1 VTAARRE
8 LLADWLTLLGASV
21 LFASLFLTWSHQ
33 FSPSFLAAWGN
44 SAALRGVPHDPTAW
58 QVYGI
63 VDLLLAL
70 LAVVL
75 VLLALIGRRAA
86 RAIAFFACVLAL
98 VFIVHALG
106 HPPTN
111 GTNIFDPARRAY
123 VSNSPSSGGGE
134 IVAIGALALAIG
146 GLGLSFTAD

>member
-1 VTAARRE
+1 MTAAHRE
-8 LLADWLTLLGASV
+8 SLADWLTLLGAGA
-21 LFASLFLTWSHQ
+21 LIASLFLTWSHQ
-33 FSPSFLAAWGN
+33 FSPSFLAAWGG
-44 SAALRGVPHDPTAW
+44 SAALHGVPDDPTAW

-75 VLLALIGRRAA
+75 VLLALIGRRTA
-86 RAIAFFACVLAL
+86 RAIAFVACILAL

-111 GTNIFDPARRAY
+111 GTNIFDPASGTY
-123 VSNSPSSGGGE
+123 VPNAPTSGGGE
-134 IVAIGALALAIG
+134 IVAIGALALAIA
-146 GLGLSFTAD
+146 GLGVSFTAD

>member
-1 VTAARRE
+1 MTAARRE
-8 LLADWLTLLGASV
+8 LLADWLTLLGAGV
-21 LFASLFLTWSHQ
+21 LFISLFFSWSHQ

-44 SAALRGVPHDPTAW
+44 SAALRGVPRDPTAW

-70 LAVVL
+70 LAVAL
-75 VLLALIGRRAA
+75 VLLALIGRRTA
-86 RAIAFFACVLAL
+86 RLIAFLACILAL

-111 GTNIFDPARRAY
+111 GTNVFDPTSGAY
-123 VSNSPSSGGGE
+123 VHNAPSSGGGE
-134 IVAIGALALAIG
+134 IVAIGALAVAIG

>member
-1 VTAARRE
+1 MTAARRE
-8 LLADWLTLLGASV
+8 LLADWLTLLGAGV

-44 SAALRGVPHDPTAW
+44 SAALHGVPRDPTAW

-63 VDLLLAL
+63 VDFLLAL

-75 VLLALIGRRAA
+75 VLLALIGRRMA
-86 RAIAFFACVLAL
+86 RLIAFLACILAL

-111 GTNIFDPARRAY
+111 GTNVFDPTSGSY
-123 VSNSPSSGGGE
+123 VPNAPSSGGGE
-134 IVAIGALALAIG
+134 VVAVGALALAIA